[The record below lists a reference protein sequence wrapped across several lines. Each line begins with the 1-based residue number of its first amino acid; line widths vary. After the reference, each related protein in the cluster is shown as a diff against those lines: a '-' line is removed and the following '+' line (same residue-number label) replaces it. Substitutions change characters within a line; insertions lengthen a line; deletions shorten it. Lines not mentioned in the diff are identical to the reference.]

1 MLLLHH
7 LPHGAGMPL
16 LSPSGGQD
24 YLGEQVASGEKHLRA
39 CGQLRGQLCLL
50 MQQVADLL
58 LATSR
63 GAWPPGAQVGAS
75 CACQQAVPASTLCM
89 PRTLRRELECHI
101 PDQAKKGCLCHP
113 W

>member
-16 LSPSGGQD
+16 LSPFGGQD
-24 YLGEQVASGEKHLRA
+24 YFGEQVANGEKHLRA

-58 LATSR
+58 PATSR

-75 CACQQAVPASTLCM
+75 CVCQHAVHAMHTPEGTGVPYSRPSEERVPVSPLVT
-89 PRTLRRELECHI
+89 EQH
-101 PDQAKKGCLCHP
+101 
-113 W
+113 